1 MIETWMRGGGS
12 KKKKEK
18 PHHEALKPFL
28 NRLKSWL
35 RDRPFGFFYMASWK
49 RFTEARQARLN
60 KKTVRQ
66 PPGVLVNLQATSE
79 WTTRACPSSLGP
91 CRKSDNG
98 WSCLPTRRALR
109 CTYTSFS
116 LEIFLTNEKLTCV
129 KFSDTHATIRSD
141 TRKWQ
146 LV

>member
-1 MIETWMRGGGS
+1 MASRTELVNDSLSSPPPPLRKKKVVTTRVDDWDLDEGGGGS

-18 PHHEALKPFL
+18 PHHEAWKPFL

-66 PPGVLVNLQATSE
+66 PTA
-79 WTTRACPSSLGP
+79 SL
-91 CRKSDNG
+91 
-98 WSCLPTRRALR
+98 
-109 CTYTSFS
+109 
-116 LEIFLTNEKLTCV
+116 
-129 KFSDTHATIRSD
+129 
-141 TRKWQ
+141 
-146 LV
+146 